1 MTGTLTRQLR
11 PSAARCRAVACI
23 VLALLLSGG
32 QAYAQG
38 RDGLLNGAVIGA
50 AVGAGAGVAFTHAV
64 RDSDL
69 TFSQYMRGALIFGAI
84 GAGAGIGVDALFNR
98 ASPVPGAPRRRVLI
112 APAAWR
118 GLKAVVVQWSW

>member
-1 MTGTLTRQLR
+1 MTGNLTRCFR
-11 PSAARCRAVACI
+11 SSTARCGAVACI
-23 VLALLLSGG
+23 VLTFLVGGG

-38 RDGLLNGAVIGA
+38 RDSLLNGAVIGA

-118 GLKAVVVQWSW
+118 GLKAVVVQLRW